1 MVNYITKSN
10 IINDIIKVFSFS
22 NNEKKARSE
31 ITFEFFDKAIKQ
43 INNIKKT
50 IGIIITNDEIKIYF
64 NTLLSFAAYILC
76 QFPWWKRFVAATAMK
91 NVNPAVKLG
100 R

>member
-1 MVNYITKSN
+1 MVNDIAKSN

-31 ITFEFFDKAIKQ
+31 ITFEFFDTAIKPM
-43 INNIKKT
+43 NPIKNT
-50 IGIIITNDEIKIYF
+50 IGIIITNDEIKLYF

-76 QFPWWKRFVAATAMK
+76 QFP
-91 NVNPAVKLG
+91 
-100 R
+100 